1 MSSLQDQLL
10 KLQDSTS
17 DSSQPGV
24 DASTREKVIAV
35 LALLGVEKEKA
46 DPSSRLDSLGIT
58 SLDRIE
64 LTIRVEEHCGFRT
77 TDTAI
82 FALETIQ
89 DLIDYA
95 ERKGEQQK

>member
-1 MSSLQDQLL
+1 M
-10 KLQDSTS
+10 QDSTS
-17 DSSQPGV
+17 DSSQPGAN
-24 DASTREKVIAV
+24 ASTREKVIAV
-35 LALLGVEKEKA
+35 LALLGVEKENA
-46 DPSSRLDSLGIT
+46 VPSARLNSLGIT

-82 FALETIQ
+82 FALETVQ